1 MQRRRRSPALLLV
14 AVLVASLL
22 QVTSGA
28 VAAQEVPASVVISQ
42 VYGGG
47 GNSGATFTHDF
58 VELFNA
64 GDSAADVSGWSVQY
78 TSAAGSGNW
87 QVTPLGTDVTIP
99 AGGYLLV
106 QQAQGAGGTTPL
118 PTPDATGTSPMSATN
133 GKVAL
138 ASTTTPLAG
147 TGCPIADTTIDL
159 VGFGSANC
167 FEGAGAAPTL
177 SNTTAAFR
185 ADAGCTDTDDNAA
198 DFTAD
203 APAPR
208 NSSTTPAPCGGSGE
222 PVGPVPVIS
231 QVYGGGGNSG
241 ATFTH
246 DFIEL
251 FNAGEAPRTSPVG
264 RSSTPPPPAAATGR
278 SPHSAPT

>member
-1 MQRRRRSPALLLV
+1 M
-14 AVLVASLL
+14 
-22 QVTSGA
+22 
-28 VAAQEVPASVVISQ
+28 
-42 VYGGG
+42 
-47 GNSGATFTHDF
+47 
-58 VELFNA
+58 
-64 GDSAADVSGWSVQY
+64 
-78 TSAAGSGNW
+78 
-87 QVTPLGTDVTIP
+87 TIP

-222 PVGPVPVIS
+222 PVNQPVVATCDDLTVIE
-231 QVYGGGGNSG
+231 GESG
-241 ATFTH
+241 AVALTASDADGTVTGATITSTSV
-246 DFIEL
+246 DGITLEDVTPATTEGGEL
-251 FNAGEAPRTSPVG
+251 TADLTAADDARRAAPT
-264 RSSTPPPPAAATGR
+264 R
-278 SPHSAPT
+278 SP